1 MKEEMEHRFNIRGML
16 ESLVGYKGL
25 PFPGVFAKVD
35 LPGGYIG
42 DKREVSPMAPKQ
54 NIRANKG
61 AILARVDKNGSY
73 YFMPVT
79 FMHQGKSYEI
89 DCALIS
95 ITGKKN
101 IITTA
106 LVGQKGSVR
115 ELINIEDYKI
125 NIVGAVIGEDGQW
138 PEEKLDDLNELF
150 TINEAI
156 ELKCALTDIFFQDS
170 DKVVI
175 TDLNFPA
182 ATQIEHVQIV
192 EIQCETDKPFELI
205 LK

>member
-1 MKEEMEHRFNIRGML
+1 MKKEIEHRFDIKGIL
-16 ESLVGYKGL
+16 EDLVGYKGIL
-25 PFPGVFAKVD
+25 FPGVFAGKS
-35 LPGGYIG
+35 LPGGYAG
-42 DKREVSPMAPKQ
+42 DAIAQ
-54 NIRANKG
+54 NRYAKKG
-61 AILARVDKNGSY
+61 AILFRADRQGSY